1 MFQMMSRTG
10 ADHAARNMENQDV
23 VQGKTSRGFSVIT
36 LADGVSTCQQALCGA
51 QAACSAVTDLLIH
64 KGEYFLSF
72 APKDTAL
79 FITSHVLREL
89 REIAAEHHQAA
100 EEYSSTVASVLYD
113 AKHRRMLYWNLGD
126 SMIFTVG
133 KKGCRVLSAPAD
145 SRGGCPV
152 TTTKNAQ
159 NAVDTAVIDAA
170 EIEAVM
176 ICSDGA
182 WRQMT
187 QQHRLN
193 GTVTELLM
201 RRDYQ
206 GLCSYLEKCG
216 SADDCSFIAMGIAVP
231 KGV

>member
-1 MFQMMSRTG
+1 MMSKAGTY
-10 ADHAARNMENQDV
+10 HTARNMENQDV
-23 VQGKTSRGFSVIT
+23 VRCKTDRRFSVIT
-36 LADGVSTCQQALCGA
+36 LADGVSACRQARRGA
-51 QAACSAVTDLLIH
+51 AVACKAVTDLLSR

-72 APKDTAL
+72 AQKDCAL

-89 REIAAEHHQAA
+89 QEIAAGSHQPT

-113 AKHRRMLYWNLGD
+113 AEHRRMLYWNLGD
-126 SMIFTVG
+126 SLILAMG

-152 TTTKNAQ
+152 TTTENAQ
-159 NAVDTAVIDAA
+159 NAVDTGVIDTADV
-170 EIEAVM
+170 ESVM

-182 WRQMT
+182 WRQMM
-187 QQHRLN
+187 HGRKLN
-193 GTVTELLM
+193 DTVMQLLL

-206 GLCSYLEKCG
+206 GLRSYLEVHSC
-216 SADDCSFIAMGIAVP
+216 ADDCSFISMAVTTP